1 MREILSRPLNDYDD
15 RLIQLIIRYISCY
28 ILYMIYDMLYDI
40 EHFLELT
47 IAFAGQEH
55 CLIFIGL
62 HGGRHALEFLI
73 VFEIII
79 EIQLPIDDEGK
90 Q

>member
-1 MREILSRPLNDYDD
+1 
-15 RLIQLIIRYISCY
+15 
-28 ILYMIYDMLYDI
+28 MLYDI

-79 EIQLPIDDEGK
+79 EIQLPIDDKGK

>member
-1 MREILSRPLNDYDD
+1 MM
-15 RLIQLIIRYISCY
+15 C
-28 ILYMIYDMLYDI
+28 YMISS
-40 EHFLELT
+40 HFLELT

-55 CLIFIGL
+55 GMILIGL

-79 EIQLPIDDEGK
+79 EIQLPIDEEGK